1 MSDRL
6 EKDSQAGRITGSI
19 LNHGRSAAIASSSV
33 LLLTIAHH
41 SYGAVRFATPWRHH
55 VSLIAL
61 PIALVLWVTY
71 FIFSQPDSR
80 AGRVARGVFICVALL
95 GPVGWIGIFEG
106 GYNHVLKI
114 ILFQSNISPLTFRR
128 FYPPDTYE
136 APHDWLFEA
145 TGVMQL
151 AVALW
156 ALMTIRRFQR
166 LSHRSRTG

>member
-1 MSDRL
+1 V
-6 EKDSQAGRITGSI
+6 RITDSI
-19 LNHGRSAAIASSSV
+19 LHHGRRAALASSSV
-33 LLLTIAHH
+33 LLLTIVHH

-61 PIALVLWVTY
+61 PIALVIWVTY
-71 FIFSQPDSR
+71 FIFSQRNSR
-80 AGRVARGVFICVALL
+80 AGRVARGVFIGVALL

-114 ILFQSNISPLTFRR
+114 VLFQANLSPLILRR
-128 FYPPDTYE
+128 IYPPEIYE

-145 TGVMQL
+145 TGILQL

-156 ALMTIRRFQR
+156 ALANIRRFQR
-166 LSHRSRTG
+166 LSRKPY